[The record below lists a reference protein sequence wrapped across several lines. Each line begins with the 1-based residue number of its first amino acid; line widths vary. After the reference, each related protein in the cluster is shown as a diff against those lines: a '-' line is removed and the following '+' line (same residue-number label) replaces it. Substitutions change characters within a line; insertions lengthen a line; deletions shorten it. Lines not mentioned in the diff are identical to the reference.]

1 MNVSQSLI
9 TVNNWLVKYRVVR
22 IFSIYS
28 VLIIGFLGILFK
40 LGILWL
46 FFYLMRFW
54 LWKENAVEV

>member
-1 MNVSQSLI
+1 MI
-9 TVNNWLVKYRVVR
+9 TVNNWLIKYIVVR

-46 FFYLMRFW
+46 FFCLMRFW
-54 LWKENAVEV
+54 LWKETTVEI

>member
-1 MNVSQSLI
+1 MI
-9 TVNNWLVKYRVVR
+9 TVNNWLIKYRVVR

-46 FFYLMRFW
+46 FFCLMRFW